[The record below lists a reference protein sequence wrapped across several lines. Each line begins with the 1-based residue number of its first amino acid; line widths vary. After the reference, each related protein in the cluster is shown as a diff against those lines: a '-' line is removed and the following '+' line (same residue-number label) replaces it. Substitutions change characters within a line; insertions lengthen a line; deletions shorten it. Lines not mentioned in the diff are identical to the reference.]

1 MKLRNKL
8 ILSCAALA
16 AVATTAVS
24 TTFAWYTANTEV
36 SATGL
41 KAKTDNNG
49 ADTLLISKTGGK
61 GTWSSAI
68 AFTEDAQVLNPVQ
81 YDAGSNNAAGTYR
94 AWNATGDAV
103 GAANSGAADV
113 VTYTF
118 YLKDPTASYS
128 ANPTQQNPNTN
139 IYVSALTATFGVNE
153 GTGLPTKDVLN
164 TTGLGLYGS
173 SAAYSGATY
182 TVSLQRALDMEV
194 AVSTVT
200 AANTD
205 DDDIE
210 AFTASSANVYAF
222 DYFSAISDTLS
233 NSDGSYNAHKYY
245 NAVKSLP
252 QGESGKPG
260 YKAAIS
266 ESDPLSV
273 TQIGGNSTTKWALVS
288 NVQPTLIYKVT
299 VTLFVNGWDLA
310 CFDAVQGQNVSLN
323 FKFATTDGT
332 TVKVG
337 GSAVAQG

>member
-41 KAKTDNNG
+41 QAKTDNNG

-68 AFTEDAQVLNPVQ
+68 AFTEEATTLNPVQ
-81 YDAGSNNAAGTYR
+81 YDAGASNAAGTYR

-103 GAANSGAADV
+103 GGANTGAGDV
-113 VTYTF
+113 ITYTF

-128 ANPTQQNPNTN
+128 ANPTTENPNTN

-153 GTGLPTKDVLN
+153 GTGLPTKDVLT
-164 TTGLGLYGS
+164 TTGLGAYTSG
-173 SAAYSGATY
+173 AAYSGATY
-182 TVSLQRALDMEV
+182 TVALQRVLDMEV

-205 DDDIE
+205 DDGIGSF
-210 AFTASSANVYAF
+210 AASSANVYAF
-222 DYFSAISDTLS
+222 DYYSAISDTLS
-233 NSDGSYNAHKYY
+233 SSDGTYNAHEYY

-252 QGESGKPG
+252 ITGGNS
-260 YKAAIS
+260 AIS
-266 ESDPLSV
+266 TSDPLSV
-273 TQIGGNSTTKWALVS
+273 TQIGGNSTTAWALVS
-288 NVQPTLIYKVT
+288 GVQPTLIYKVT

-310 CFDAVQGQNVSLN
+310 CFDAVQGQKVAIN

-337 GSAVAQG
+337 GNAAA